1 MGPAS
6 IASIV
11 RALVVGVCICA
22 VLAALLLLGRLR
34 VIAVPFLLA
43 TTIGFGLIVV
53 ALAWRAI
60 TQRHPD
66 SD

>member
-1 MGPAS
+1 
-6 IASIV
+6 V
-11 RALVVGVCICA
+11 RTLVTAVAICA
-22 VLAALLLLGRLR
+22 LLSALLLLVRLPA
-34 VIAVPFLLA
+34 IAVPFLLA

-66 SD
+66 SHTEV